1 MFLIE
6 YFSLS
11 TTTSCVET
19 VSSSSMLSGRQFTS
33 AGSFFAQKKVTIPT
47 ITANTPKITNA
58 VRIPFVASNT
68 ANPATNA
75 LELIGAPIVAHPS
88 AIPFL
93 RGNQFAIKAGH
104 AAVPNPDAKKQISI
118 RSMVYNATDGTIPR
132 SAYKIPVIISVTA
145 DIFFGFVLMTR
156 RPNTN
161 PPTKPM
167 RPAGVATESNV
178 LASQPCASANADG
191 IRFIPSVVIAA

>member
-1 MFLIE
+1 MFFKIFLIE

-11 TTTSCVET
+11 STSSCVET
-19 VSSSSMLSGRQFTS
+19 VSSSSILSGRQFTS
-33 AGSFFAQKKVTIPT
+33 AGSFFAQKNVIIPT

-75 LELIGAPIVAHPS
+75 LELIGAPMVAHPS

-118 RSMVYNATDGTIPR
+118 RSMVYNATDGTIPS
-132 SAYKIPVIISVTA
+132 SAYSTPVMINVTA
-145 DIFFGFVLMTR
+145 DIFFGFVLITR
-156 RPNTN
+156 RPKTN
-161 PPTKPM
+161 PPTSPT

-178 LASQPCASANADG
+178 FASHP
-191 IRFIPSVVIAA
+191 